1 MKKHALKIA
10 AVVLLSGLFLF
21 LFFRSVD
28 WRDVLR
34 SLTEVNPLLFA
45 LSVPLGAAHFL
56 TRALRWKYLLA
67 PEKKGIRYGNLVAG
81 NAVGFTVSV
90 LFPGRVG
97 EVVKPLY
104 VARKEKIRP
113 GYAVGTIVVERVFDM
128 FTMCSL
134 LALFLLARPLYADR
148 LPLSAEALGSLAFW
162 GKVGAAVSV
171 GILAVIM
178 ALYFLRDKAVAF
190 VARLLRRAP
199 EKIAHKVLT
208 LLHEFMAGLRCFR
221 SIGSLGLL
229 FLLSLLVWLGIV
241 VYYWVFIMAYRVPA
255 PFVLVIPY
263 VFLTGI
269 GASIPTPGMV
279 GGYDYF
285 SKLGLTLLFGLDA
298 SRAVALTLVSHA
310 SQVVVTCLIGYAI
323 LAKEGLSLFQL
334 RRMGE
339 NTNP

>member
-10 AVVLLSGLFLF
+10 AVAVLTGLFLF
-21 LFFRSVD
+21 LFFRKVD
-28 WRDVLR
+28 WAEVLR
-34 SLTEVNPLLFA
+34 SLAEVDPFLFA

-56 TRALRWKYLLA
+56 TRALRWKFLLS
-67 PEKKGIRYGNLVAG
+67 PEKRDVRYGTLVAA
-81 NAVGFTVSV
+81 NAVGFTVNM

-104 VARKEKIRP
+104 AARKEGLRS

-134 LALFLLARPLYADR
+134 LALFLLARPLYAGR
-148 LPLSAEALGSLAFW
+148 LPLSPEAFGSLAFW
-162 GKVGAAVSV
+162 GKVGAAVSI
-171 GILAVIM
+171 GLLAIIT
-178 ALYFLRDKAVAF
+178 ALYFLKDRAAAL

-199 EKIAHKVLT
+199 EKFAGQVLT
-208 LLHEFMAGLRCFR
+208 LLREFIEGLRCFR
-221 SIGSLGLL
+221 TAGSLGLL
-229 FLLSLLVWLGIV
+229 FLLSLLVWMGIV
-241 VYYWVFIMAYRVPA
+241 VYYWVFILAYRVPA

-263 VFLTGI
+263 VFLTGV

-285 SKLGLTLLFGLDA
+285 SRLGLTLLLGLGTG
-298 SRAVALTLVSHA
+298 RAVALTLVSHA
-310 SQVVVTCLIGYAI
+310 VQVVVTCLIGYVI
-323 LAKEGLSLFQL
+323 LAKEGLSLFQI

-339 NTNP
+339 NANS

>member
-10 AVVLLSGLFLF
+10 AAVVLSGLFLF
-21 LFFRSVD
+21 LFFRRVD
-28 WRDVLR
+28 WAEVLR
-34 SLTEVNPLLFA
+34 SLTEVNPFLFA
-45 LSVPLGAAHFL
+45 LSIPLGAAHFL
-56 TRALRWKYLLA
+56 TRALRWKFLLA
-67 PEKKGIRYGNLVAG
+67 PEKAGIRYGHLVAA
-81 NAVGFTVSV
+81 NAIGFTVNV

-128 FTMCSL
+128 FTMCCL
-134 LALFLLARPLYADR
+134 LALFLLAHPLYADR
-148 LPLSAEALGSLAFW
+148 LPLSAEAYNSLAFW
-162 GKVGAAVSV
+162 GKVGAAFSV

-178 ALYFLRDKAVAF
+178 ALYFFREKAVAF
-190 VARLLRRAP
+190 TARLLRRAP
-199 EKIAHKVLT
+199 DKLTHKILT
-208 LLHEFMAGLRCFR
+208 LLREFMAGLRCFR
-221 SIGSLGLL
+221 SIGSLGVL
-229 FLLSLLVWLGIV
+229 FLLSLFVWLGIV
-241 VYYWVFIMAYRVPA
+241 VYYWVFILAYRVPA

-263 VFLTGI
+263 VFLTGV

-279 GGYDYF
+279 GGYEFF
-285 SKLGLTLLFGLDA
+285 SKLGLMLLFGLDD
-298 SRAVALTLVSHA
+298 SRAIALTLVSHA

-339 NTNP
+339 NINP

>member
-10 AVVLLSGLFLF
+10 AAALISGLFLF

-28 WRDVLR
+28 WREVLR
-34 SLTEVNPLLFA
+34 SLTEVDPLLFA
-45 LSVPLGAAHFL
+45 LSVPLGATHFL
-56 TRALRWKYLLA
+56 TRALRWKFLLA
-67 PEKKGIRYGNLVAG
+67 PEKKNVRYRTLVAA
-81 NAVGFTVSV
+81 NAVGFTVSMV
-90 LFPGRVG
+90 FPGRVG

-104 VARKEKIRP
+104 AARKEKIRP

-134 LALFLLARPLYADR
+134 LAIFLLARPLYAGL
-148 LPLSAEALGSLAFW
+148 LPLSPEAFRSLAFW
-162 GKVGAAVSV
+162 GKVGAAFSV
-171 GILAVIM
+171 GILAIIV
-178 ALYFLRDKAVAF
+178 ALYFFKDRAVAF
-190 VARLLRRAP
+190 AARLLRRAP
-199 EKIAHKVLT
+199 EKITRKVLT
-208 LLHEFMAGLRCFR
+208 LLHEFIDGLRCFR
-221 SIGSLGLL
+221 TVGSLGLL

-241 VYYWVFIMAYRVPA
+241 VYYWVFILAYRVPA
-255 PFVLVIPY
+255 HFVLVIPY
-263 VFLTGI
+263 VFLTGV

-310 SQVVVTCLIGYAI
+310 VQVVVTCLIGYAI